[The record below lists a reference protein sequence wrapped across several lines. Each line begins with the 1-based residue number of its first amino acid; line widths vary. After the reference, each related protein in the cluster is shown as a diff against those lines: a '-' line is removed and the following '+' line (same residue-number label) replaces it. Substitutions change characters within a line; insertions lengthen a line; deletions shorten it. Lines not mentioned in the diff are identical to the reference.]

1 MIGESNPDLRHLHQR
16 NNFNAPEGFKEN
28 LVVTALKTDKPYG
41 QYVGSFELQDCA
53 DVCRDREDCFAF
65 SSCLVG
71 KQCVIASEARKP
83 EFEETEF
90 QADCTMYTKSYE
102 VNFEELPGICYSSA
116 ATKYVGASLASE
128 CAAACMN
135 EKEFT
140 CKAFDFCATPREGGL
155 SCRLQDRSILQVD
168 NAKDLDRSGAEKCSH
183 FTRKHISDYR
193 KERRVRLLGTPRT
206 TIKKVS
212 EAECARQ
219 CWEAAFQCE
228 RFDHCSGKNELGKGD
243 CLLFDGDK
251 GTDGTVMSPI
261 CNSYTYTGKY
271 NDAVARAPQAFHS
284 NAKAAGLSFFVV
296 FLGVGIVL
304 AALFAYGIYKTRR
317 ASPQE

>member
-1 MIGESNPDLRHLHQR
+1 MIGD
-16 NNFNAPEGFKEN
+16 FNAPEGFKEN

-71 KQCVIASEARKP
+71 KQCVIATGGPKARVRRDRVP
-83 EFEETEF
+83 GGLHHVHEVVRDELRRAAGHMLLVRGDQVRGRQPRLGVRRRVHEREGVHV
-90 QADCTMYTKSYE
+90 QGVRLLRDPARGGDC
-102 VNFEELPGICYSSA
+102 PA
-116 ATKYVGASLASE
+116 ASRTGAS
-128 CAAACMN
+128 
-135 EKEFT
+135 
-140 CKAFDFCATPREGGL
+140 
-155 SCRLQDRSILQVD
+155 CRSD

-219 CWEAAFQCE
+219 CWEATFRCE

-261 CNSYTYTGKY
+261 CNSYTYTGQY
-271 NDAVARAPQAFHS
+271 NDPVARAPQAFHS

-296 FLGVGIVL
+296 FLGVGIAL